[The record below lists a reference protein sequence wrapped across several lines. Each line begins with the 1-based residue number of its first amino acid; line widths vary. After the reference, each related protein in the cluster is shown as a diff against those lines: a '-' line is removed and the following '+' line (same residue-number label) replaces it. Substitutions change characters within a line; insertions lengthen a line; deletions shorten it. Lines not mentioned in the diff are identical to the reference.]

1 MEKMSI
7 DKQITPDTMSLI
19 KREFCDAASFERFRF
34 AAFEE
39 AKVYS
44 IPNPNHGN
52 GGEGLLGGW
61 KCHGIYIRVKVHIDI
76 CIWYMVY
83 GIRYLWVMEFNRIRH
98 LFGRFFNFPG

>member
-19 KREFCDAASFERFRF
+19 KREFCDAASFERFHF

-44 IPNPNHGN
+44 IPNHGN
-52 GGEGLLGGW
+52 GGEGLLRGW
-61 KCHGIYIRVKVHIDI
+61 KCHGIYIRVKVHLDMYM
-76 CIWYMVY
+76 YMVY
-83 GIRYLWVMEFNRIRH
+83 GIS
-98 LFGRFFNFPG
+98 G